1 MIKLTVAASSLLVKV
16 MIFFECEL
24 PRRPGH
30 GTKGRQIK
38 LKSNFYEVRNFAD
51 EIIHYNVTIS
61 DGRTEDDF
69 PRDLSLLIIEELVKR
84 NQNIFKK
91 RPIYDTNKSL
101 YSMDELP
108 FKSKVSV
115 SNTLKLFQLFE
126 SKDRKKGKLVYF
138 KINSSRHFLY
148 EYIQSCN

>member
-1 MIKLTVAASSLLVKV
+1 MIKLTVAANSLLVKV
-16 MIFFECEL
+16 MIFLEFEL

-38 LKSNFYEVRNFAD
+38 LKSNFYEVRNFPD
-51 EIIHYNVTIS
+51 EIIHYVTIS

-69 PRDLSLLIIEELVKR
+69 PRDLSLSIIEELVKR

-91 RPIYDTNKSL
+91 RPVYDTKKSL
-101 YSMDELP
+101 YSTDELP

-126 SKDRKKGKLVYF
+126 SKDRKKGKLV
-138 KINSSRHFLY
+138 
-148 EYIQSCN
+148 

>member
-1 MIKLTVAASSLLVKV
+1 MIKLTVAANSLLVKV
-16 MIFFECEL
+16 IIFLEFEL

-51 EIIHYNVTIS
+51 EIIHYDVTIS

-91 RPIYDTNKSL
+91 RPVYDTNKSL
-101 YSMDELP
+101 S
-108 FKSKVSV
+108 F
-115 SNTLKLFQLFE
+115 
-126 SKDRKKGKLVYF
+126 
-138 KINSSRHFLY
+138 
-148 EYIQSCN
+148 

>member
-1 MIKLTVAASSLLVKV
+1 MIYLG
-16 MIFFECEL
+16 FEL

-30 GTKGRQIK
+30 GTKGRLVK
-38 LKSNFYEVRNFAD
+38 LRSNFYEVRNFPD
-51 EIIHYNVTIS
+51 EIIHYDVTIS

-69 PRDLSLLIIEELVKR
+69 PRDLNLSIVEELVSR

-91 RPIYDTNKSL
+91 RPVYDTKKSL

-126 SKDRKKGKLVYF
+126 RKERKKGKLV
-138 KINSSRHFLY
+138 
-148 EYIQSCN
+148 